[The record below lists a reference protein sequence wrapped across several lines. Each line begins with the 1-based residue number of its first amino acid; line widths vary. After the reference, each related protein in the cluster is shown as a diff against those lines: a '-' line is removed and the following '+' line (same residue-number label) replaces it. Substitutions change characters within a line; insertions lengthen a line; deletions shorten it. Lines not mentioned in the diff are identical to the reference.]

1 MNFFKKFEIRTE
13 MSKKNKPTQMSGFI
27 LYICIMNN
35 LTEKIGITSSI
46 IIITGCLLKAF
57 HLQGAAVV
65 LTSGFF
71 FFSLIFMPSIIFSQL
86 KQKKIIHAI
95 AGFFLST
102 LTLGVL
108 FKIMH
113 WPFANFLISWSVTLS
128 LFGITPI
135 YIISNY
141 YTKIDGNF
149 NEKKRVNNILIGI
162 FILTLLSLW
171 YAMIDLSKIP
181 SPYSIP

>member
-1 MNFFKKFEIRTE
+1 
-13 MSKKNKPTQMSGFI
+13 
-27 LYICIMNN
+27 MNN
-35 LTEKIGITSSI
+35 INNKIGITSSAI
-46 IIITGCLLKAF
+46 IIIGCILKAF
-57 HLQGAAVV
+57 HLQGAAVI
-65 LTSGFF
+65 LTSGFLL
-71 FFSLIFMPSIIFSQL
+71 FSLIFMPLIILSQL
-86 KQKKIIHAI
+86 KEKKIIHAI

-102 LTLGVL
+102 LILGVL

-113 WPFANFLISWSVTLS
+113 WPYANFLISWSVTIS

-141 YTKIDGNF
+141 YAKKNDTFTKEN
-149 NEKKRVNNILIGI
+149 RMQNILTGI

-171 YAMIDLSKIP
+171 YALIDLNKIP

>member
-1 MNFFKKFEIRTE
+1 MNTVK
-13 MSKKNKPTQMSGFI
+13 
-27 LYICIMNN
+27 
-35 LTEKIGITSSI
+35 EKIGITSSV

-57 HLQGAAVV
+57 HLQGAAMV

-71 FFSLIFMPSIIFSQL
+71 FFSLIFMPCIIFSQL
-86 KQKKIIHAI
+86 KEKKIIHAI
-95 AGFFLST
+95 ASFFLIT

-113 WPFANFLISWSVTLS
+113 WPFANFLISWSVTIS

-135 YIISNY
+135 YIIKNY
-141 YTKIDGNF
+141 YTKTNESF
-149 NEKKRVNNILIGI
+149 NKKDRIKNILIGV

-171 YAMIDLSKIP
+171 YALIDLSKIP

>member
-1 MNFFKKFEIRTE
+1 MNTLK
-13 MSKKNKPTQMSGFI
+13 
-27 LYICIMNN
+27 
-35 LTEKIGITSSI
+35 EKIGIISSV

-86 KQKKIIHAI
+86 KEKKIIHAI
-95 AGFFLST
+95 ASFFLIT

-113 WPFANFLISWSVTLS
+113 WPFANFLISWSVTIS

-135 YIISNY
+135 YIIKNY
-141 YTKIDGNF
+141 YAKTNESF
-149 NEKKRVNNILIGI
+149 NKKDRIKNILIGI

-171 YAMIDLSKIP
+171 YALIDLSKIP

>member
-1 MNFFKKFEIRTE
+1 MNTLK
-13 MSKKNKPTQMSGFI
+13 
-27 LYICIMNN
+27 
-35 LTEKIGITSSI
+35 EKIGIISSV

-57 HLQGAAVV
+57 HLQGAAMV

-86 KQKKIIHAI
+86 KEKKLIHAI
-95 AGFFLST
+95 ASFFLIT

-113 WPFANFLISWSVTLS
+113 WPFANFLISWSVTIS

-135 YIISNY
+135 YIIKNY
-141 YTKIDGNF
+141 YAKTNESF
-149 NEKKRVNNILIGI
+149 NKKDRIKNILIGI

-171 YAMIDLSKIP
+171 YALIDLSKIP